1 MIEAEKD
8 NKVNANLINGY
19 FLYNK
24 VKTRGSTLYVTKTK
38 FSKESILSKNTKLQN
53 DIQNLLD

>member
-8 NKVNANLINGY
+8 NKVNANLIKGY